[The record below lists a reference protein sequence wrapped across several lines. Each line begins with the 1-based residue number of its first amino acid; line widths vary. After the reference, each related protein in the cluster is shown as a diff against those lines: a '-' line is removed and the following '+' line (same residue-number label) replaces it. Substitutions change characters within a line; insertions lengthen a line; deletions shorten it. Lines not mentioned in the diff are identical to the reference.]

1 MPLLCPCRQCNCR
14 FGTQEMVGQLEAPE
28 YTARFNHL
36 LATNDVPL
44 DEEIHSFAAISAE
57 KEELRNK
64 VRRQI
69 THLRDS
75 TDYLLALQEK
85 TEWETANYNTVRAP
99 LRRLP
104 DDMLSEI
111 FFQCVDEIDIQQN
124 IDRIGKEQDVI
135 SSLDYR
141 RAPWLLTRVCK
152 HWRAV
157 ALSHPR
163 LWSIISV
170 NTPGGIY
177 AGSLTHMQALELQL
191 QRSGTCPLSVALR
204 STTTLASSHTLQLL
218 ISSSPRWK
226 KLLTAVPIQ
235 AYRDLCKI
243 EGNLPLLEEF
253 YGLTTVG
260 IYQIN
265 NAPALEFTGLRGAPI
280 LKKIAGSPGILSHIS
295 LHTPRITAAEVLR
308 ARATSQELVAILG
321 RLPSL
326 ERSSLICMP
335 ATESGDLEGANV
347 TLAHLRHLSLPM
359 STSILA
365 GLTLPALTTLTL
377 KGDISIDTVLSHLQR
392 SRSTVRE
399 ITIALNDVAEAD
411 CTHLLNELSSL
422 EVVVVLTKY
431 AHTPAFIQGL
441 FETSG
446 RFTALRRLTL
456 KGIETIDPASLAHVK
471 DVHPG
476 LVITG

>member
-1 MPLLCPCRQCNCR
+1 MNEHACFRLRNDQFLTHSETDHRHLPHSKPPPPPPLPPPTMPLLCPCRKCNCR
-14 FGTQEMVGQLEAPE
+14 FGTQEMVGQLQAPE

-69 THLRDS
+69 TRLRDS
-75 TDYLLALQEK
+75 MDYLLALQEK
-85 TEWETANYNTVRAP
+85 TEWEIANYNTVRAP

-111 FFQCVDEIDIQQN
+111 FFQCMDEIDIKQN
-124 IDRIGKEQDVI
+124 TDRIGKDRDVI

-141 RAPWLLTRVCK
+141 QAPWLLTRVCK
-152 HWRAV
+152 HWRAI

-170 NTPGGIY
+170 NTPRGRY
-177 AGSLTHMQALELQL
+177 AGSSTHMQALELQL
-191 QRSGTCPLSVALR
+191 QRSGTCSLSVTLR
-204 STTTLASSHTLQLL
+204 STTMLASSPTLELL
-218 ISSSPRWK
+218 VSSSHRWQ

-253 YGLTTVG
+253 YGLTTVDM
-260 IYQIN
+260 YQIN
-265 NAPALEFTGLRGAPI
+265 SVPALEFTGLRGAPM
-280 LKKIAGSPGILSHIS
+280 LKKVAGSPGILSHIS
-295 LHTPRITAAEVLR
+295 LHTPQITAAEVIR
-308 ARATSQELVAILG
+308 APATSQELVAILG
-321 RLPSL
+321 RLQSL
-326 ERSSLICMP
+326 ERSSLLCLP

-347 TLAHLRHLSLPM
+347 TMAHLRHLSLPM
-359 STSILA
+359 STTILA
-365 GLTLPALTTLTL
+365 GLTLPVLTMLTL
-377 KGDISIDTVLSHLQR
+377 KGDISVDIVLSHIQR

-399 ITIALNDVAEAD
+399 ITIASDGIVEAD
-411 CTHLLNELSSL
+411 CTR
-422 EVVVVLTKY
+422 
-431 AHTPAFIQGL
+431 AQ
-441 FETSG
+441 
-446 RFTALRRLTL
+446 
-456 KGIETIDPASLAHVK
+456 
-471 DVHPG
+471 
-476 LVITG
+476 